1 MLNIYDENSNLKIKL
16 GDHGDKYAFAIYD
29 RKENPAIYMD
39 EDGNIVI
46 SGRIKTHDETI
57 VGSNILVGEN
67 TSSGRI
73 DFAGM
78 INQAEGSIKVVD
90 HEMIIQADNINLVGK
105 VSINGTPVDL

>member
-1 MLNIYDENSNLKIKL
+1 M
-16 GDHGDKYAFAIYD
+16 
-29 RKENPAIYMD
+29 
-39 EDGNIVI
+39 I
-46 SGRIKTHDETI
+46 SGRIKTHEETI

-78 INQAEGSIKVVD
+78 VNQSEGSIEVVD
-90 HEMIIQADNINLVGK
+90 HNMTVQADYINLVGK